1 VSDSGH
7 GCQAKNL
14 LGSGRQREPA
24 KVWAQLAYLVRQR
37 CAMNTI
43 EIARR
48 LKRDPL
54 TKSHLCA
61 NYEAVRNLKT
71 EIPIAQIIEQ

>member
-1 VSDSGH
+1 
-7 GCQAKNL
+7 
-14 LGSGRQREPA
+14 
-24 KVWAQLAYLVRQR
+24 VWAQLAYLARQR

-48 LKRDPL
+48 LKRDPPMM
-54 TKSHLCA
+54 SRLCA
-61 NYEAVRNLKT
+61 NYEAVRDLKT